1 MTKDIHVY
9 FLHGCSYCMV
19 CIDDKRYS
27 FTFTF
32 GLSMTKVTVQSSH
45 SAGVCADELYSWVGC
60 YSNFTRLIMLGG
72 PRGQAILPQLLQTF
86 TPPSCTTTCTS
97 STGLSLASRLLRHEF
112 FVIPH
117 ILHHGLPKQIHHPH
131 FETLSLLLHDTRPSS
146 RHTSFF
152 TTHPSSRHT
161 SFFTTHVLLHDT
173 RPSSRHPYFFTTPV
187 LLYDTLPSSRHLAV
201 VTRRLICHTSFV
213 TPSALHD
220 RRPSSRHSSSPT
232 PRLIPLANRSWSRPR
247 ACSSNISRVG

>member
-1 MTKDIHVY
+1 M
-9 FLHGCSYCMV
+9 S
-19 CIDDKRYS
+19 CIVAK
-27 FTFTF
+27 
-32 GLSMTKVTVQSSH
+32 GLPF
-45 SAGVCADELYSWVGC
+45 ERVGC

-86 TPPSCTTTCTS
+86 TPPSCTATCTL

-161 SFFTTHVLLHDT
+161 SFFATHVLLHDT
-173 RPSSRHPYFFTTPV
+173 SFFTTHILLRDTRRSSRHPSFFTTPV
-187 LLYDTLPSSRHLAV
+187 LLHDPRPALRYRSFFTTLGR
-201 VTRRLICHTSFV
+201 CHTETDLSHVIRDSKCPSRQASIFTTLVLPHTKTDSSCQSFLV
-213 TPSALHD
+213 ATKSLQQ
-220 RRPSSRHSSSPT
+220 
-232 PRLIPLANRSWSRPR
+232 
-247 ACSSNISRVG
+247 